1 MEPEIKKGIYRHYKN
16 KKEYKVLGV
25 ARHTETEE
33 WLVLYEPLYENAWA
47 KYLVRPCGMFLE
59 KVTDPETGEQV
70 DRFQFIKE

>member
-16 KKEYKVLGV
+16 KKEYKVFGV

-47 KYLVRPCGMFLE
+47 KCLVRPYDMFLE
-59 KVTDPETGEQV
+59 KVTDPETDEQV